1 MLTPTY
7 SLEPIFKLV
16 KICNIATVKRNDNE
30 LIMYTCMNIQ
40 IHLLWFGTST
50 AVYRDTG
57 PTKSTPTKADT
68 GNLKALINHHTLR
81 S

>member
-40 IHLLWFGTST
+40 IHLL
-50 AVYRDTG
+50 
-57 PTKSTPTKADT
+57 
-68 GNLKALINHHTLR
+68 
-81 S
+81 